1 MLQNTGRDDEVDSW
15 NSSEN
20 ITDYTENVF
29 KPYLARIDDKLHKG
43 KTANSRH
50 RFVCIGK
57 TEAYLECKKPSNICG
72 FFPYEG

>member
-15 NSSEN
+15 NSAKN

-43 KTANSRH
+43 KTANSSH
-50 RFVCIGK
+50 LFDCIGE
-57 TEAYLECKKPSNICG
+57 T
-72 FFPYEG
+72 